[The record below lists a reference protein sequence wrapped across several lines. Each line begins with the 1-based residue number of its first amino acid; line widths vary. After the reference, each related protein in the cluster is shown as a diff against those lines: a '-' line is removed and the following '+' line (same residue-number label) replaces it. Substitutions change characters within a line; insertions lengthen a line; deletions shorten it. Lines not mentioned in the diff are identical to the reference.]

1 MIFTPC
7 LSIVSDCL
15 KLSSQILNKNRI
27 VIHPDSGFPRRS
39 NMKILV
45 IFLSCSLLGISAGYR
60 VRRSDSSSDEKE
72 VKEEEKEVSAE
83 EVNFSGESET
93 YNCKDLTQ
101 KVYHELNQICEDC
114 YSLHNQPEI
123 YTLCR

>member
-1 MIFTPC
+1 
-7 LSIVSDCL
+7 
-15 KLSSQILNKNRI
+15 
-27 VIHPDSGFPRRS
+27 
-39 NMKILV
+39 MKILV

-83 EVNFSGESET
+83 EDNFSGESET

-101 KVYHELNQICEDC
+101 SFFGNVASDAADVRKN
-114 YSLHNQPEI
+114 SSSKN
-123 YTLCR
+123 